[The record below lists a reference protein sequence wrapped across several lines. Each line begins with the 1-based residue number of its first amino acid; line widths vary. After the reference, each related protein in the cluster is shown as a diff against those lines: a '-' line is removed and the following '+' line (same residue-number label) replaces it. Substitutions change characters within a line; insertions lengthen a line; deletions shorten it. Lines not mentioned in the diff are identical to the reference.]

1 MAQEVLRLE
10 PPVQITFR
18 KALQDT
24 DIAGTPVPAG
34 TTTMLSWAKA
44 IKSAG
49 PGAGTF
55 DPAHWLTR
63 GADGDDATGGTA
75 PNREPGNLVW
85 GHGPRRCIGQSL
97 ATIEITVFLAT
108 LAREA
113 ARVDMR
119 PEEAARPF
127 INPVFGPHPTGL
139 PVTLP
144 PRA

>member
-1 MAQEVLRLE
+1 MA
-10 PPVQITFR
+10 PATPVTFR

-24 DIAGTPVPAG
+24 AIAGTPVPAE
-34 TTTMLSWAKA
+34 TTLMLSWVTA

-55 DPAHWLTR
+55 DPSHWLT
-63 GADGDDATGGTA
+63 GDADSSGTSGTV
-75 PNREPGNLVW
+75 PNRDPGNFVF
-85 GHGPRRCIGQSL
+85 GHGPRRCVGQSL

-113 ARVDMR
+113 ARIDMR

-127 INPVFGPHPTGL
+127 RNPVRGAHPTGL